1 MYNYEELRT
10 QYGTL
15 LDEQLFLE
23 SKYKTLGMELTQA
36 QYDKARAENT
46 LDETRLGQKFI
57 NFRFNEA
64 KTAVA
69 AWVEAELEPKPGV
82 KPSYTG
88 ILLDLS
94 DAYKGQMEDL
104 YNLLT
109 LATLSVT
116 LANFTRNRNEL
127 VISNLCQWIG
137 NYIKEEYDLRLYLPK
152 AGSPISVTNGIDK
165 RVQAS
170 YRRAFAM
177 SCMRKDN
184 FVPPK
189 WNKEDLS
196 GLCCQLLHI
205 VAAATGYVD
214 INTHGAKGMTIVEPT
229 DLFMEAW
236 ENNEADAI
244 ANSYRLC
251 PTIIPP
257 QPWTSYNEGGYYG
270 DLQSVSTL
278 LRIRDTRTIFGKQ
291 YLRKLGQMELTKVRK
306 AINAIQATPW
316 RINKRVLFVME
327 QLKERGGGRAGLPYF
342 DAAPKPVVL
351 PEEPTEEQLI
361 HYKKVMPAWYKAE
374 TRRKSLALRALSHL
388 KVAAEFAKYDRIY
401 FPCNMD
407 FRGRVYPIPSFHFQ
421 GDDLNKGL
429 IQFADAPPC
438 TSYKDIEWLAVH
450 GANLAGVDKV
460 SYEDRITWVYENERN
475 IIKSAVDPL
484 GWDWWMHQENPVQML
499 SFCFEWQA
507 WKNYERKHGT
517 AEGFVSSIP
526 VAFDGTCS
534 GLQHFSAILRDP
546 IGGYAV
552 NLVPGEKPHDIYG
565 IVAEKVNEAI
575 KENLCNG
582 TSDEVEETRIKY
594 GTKTLAQIWS
604 TYGVTRKV
612 TKRST
617 MTLAY
622 GSKEYGFRDQV
633 MDDIITPDRNE
644 KGEASVFN
652 DYNQWQASAY
662 MAKLIWNAVGE
673 TVVKAVEGMKWLQ
686 NCAKKVTKNGQVV
699 TWVTPM
705 GLPVQQSYMK
715 CESTCVRMRLA
726 GKFIRLYSVRPTGD
740 IDKAAQ
746 ASGIAP
752 NFIHSMDA
760 AHLQLTVCNCVD
772 QDIHHFAMIHDSYG
786 CPVSQAKVMYE
797 TVRRSFIQMY
807 TENDVLANFAE
818 DMQIFT
824 DAKLPAPPKKDDLDI
839 MAVMESKYIF
849 S

>member
-1 MYNYEELRT
+1 MYNYEELR
-10 QYGTL
+10 QEFGTL
-15 LDEQLFLE
+15 LDEQLLLE
-23 SKYKTLGMELTQA
+23 SKYKTLGMELTEA
-36 QYDKARAENT
+36 QYSKARAENL
-46 LDETRLGQKFI
+46 LDETNLGQKFI
-57 NFRFNEA
+57 TYRFNDA
-64 KTAVA
+64 KTAISE
-69 AWVEAELEPKPGV
+69 WLDKKLEPKPGV

-88 ILLDLS
+88 ILLDLA
-94 DAYKGQMEDL
+94 DAYKSEMDEL

-137 NYIKEEYDLRLYLPK
+137 NYIKEEYDLHIYLPK
-152 AGSPISVTNGIDK
+152 AGSPKSVLNGLDK
-165 RVQAS
+165 RVQSS
-170 YRRAFAM
+170 YRRAFVLA
-177 SCMRKDN
+177 CMRKDN
-184 FVPPK
+184 FVAPK
-189 WNKEDLS
+189 WDKEDLA

-205 VAAATGYVD
+205 VAAATGYVE
-214 INTHGAKGMTIVEPT
+214 INTHGSKGMTIVEPT
-229 DLFMEAW
+229 EIFVKAW
-236 ENNEADAI
+236 ESNEADVI

-257 QPWTSYNEGGYYG
+257 LPWTNYNEGGYYG

-278 LRIRDTRTIFGKQ
+278 LRLRDTRTVFGKK
-291 YLRKLGQMELTKVRK
+291 YLQKLGQMELSKVRK
-306 AINAIQATPW
+306 AINSIQETPW
-316 RINKRVLFVME
+316 RINQKVLNVV
-327 QLKERGGGRAGLPYF
+327 QRLRSLGGGRAGLPYF
-342 DAAPKPVVL
+342 DAAPKPIVL
-351 PEEPTEEQLI
+351 PENPTEDQLI
-361 HYKKVMPAWYKAE
+361 HYKKVMQTWYKGE

-407 FRGRVYPIPSFHFQ
+407 FRGRIYPIPSFNFQ

-429 IQFADAPPC
+429 IQFADAPAC
-438 TSYKDIEWLAVH
+438 TSYEDIEWLAVH
-450 GANLAGVDKV
+450 GANLAGIDKV
-460 SYEDRITWVYENERN
+460 SYDDRITWVYENERN
-475 IIKSAVDPL
+475 ILKSAEDPI
-484 GWDWWMHQENPVQML
+484 GHNWWMNQDEPIQFL
-499 SFCFEWQA
+499 AFCFEWQA
-507 WKNYERKHGT
+507 WKKHERMFGT

-546 IGGYAV
+546 IGGQAV
-552 NLVPGEKPHDIYG
+552 NLVPGEKPSDIYG

-575 KENLCNG
+575 DKDLRIG
-582 TSDEVEETRIKY
+582 TADEMQDNKIKY
-594 GTKTLAQIWS
+594 GTRTLAQIWR

-633 MDDIITPDRNE
+633 MDDIITPDRNA
-644 KGEASVFN
+644 KGESSVFN

-699 TWVTPM
+699 TWETPM

-715 CESTCVRMRLA
+715 CESTCVRMRLP
-726 GKFIRLYSVRPTGD
+726 GKVIRLYSVRPTGD
-740 IDKAAQ
+740 IDKSAQ

-772 QDIHHFAMIHDSYG
+772 QGVRHFAVIHDSYG
-786 CPVSQAKVMYE
+786 CPVAQAKVMYE

-807 TENDVLANFAE
+807 SENDVLAKFAA

-824 DAKLPAPPKKDDLDI
+824 DAKLPAPPQKGSLELCQ
-839 MAVMESKYIF
+839 VMESKYIF

>member
-1 MYNYEELRT
+1 MYNYEELRN

-15 LDEQLFLE
+15 LDEQLMLE
-23 SKYKTLGMELTQA
+23 SKYKTLGELITQNS
-36 QYDKARAENT
+36 YDKARAENT
-46 LDETRLGQKFI
+46 LDTTRLGQKFI
-57 NFRFNEA
+57 SYRFNEA
-64 KTAVA
+64 KDAIK
-69 AWVEAELEPKPGV
+69 AWVDKSLKPKPGV
-82 KPSYTG
+82 KPSYAG
-88 ILLDLS
+88 ILQTL
-94 DAYKGQMEDL
+94 AATYKNNMDEL
-104 YNLLT
+104 YDLLT
-109 LATLSVT
+109 LASLSVT
-116 LANFTRNRNEL
+116 LANFTRNHKEL

-137 NYIKEEYDLRLYLPK
+137 AYLKDEYDLCVYLKK
-152 AGSPISVTNGIDK
+152 AGHPNSVINGIDK

-170 YRRAFAM
+170 YRRAFALA
-177 SCMRKDN
+177 CMRKDN
-184 FVPPK
+184 FVPVK
-189 WNKEDLS
+189 WNKDDLQ

-205 VAAATGYVD
+205 VADATGYIE
-214 INTHGAKGMTIVEPT
+214 INTNGTKGMTIVEPT
-229 DLFMEAW
+229 EVFMEAW
-236 ENNEADAI
+236 KCNEADII

-251 PTIIPP
+251 PTVIPP
-257 QPWTSYNEGGYYG
+257 LPWTSYNEGGYYG

-278 LRIRDTRTIFGKQ
+278 LRIRDTRTVFGKQ
-291 YLRKLGQMELTKVRK
+291 YLRKLGQMELTNVRK

-316 RINKRVLFVME
+316 RINTKVLDVM
-327 QLKERGGGRAGLPYF
+327 LKLKTMGGGRAGLPYF

-351 PEEPTEEQLI
+351 PEVPTEEQLI

-388 KVAAEFAKYDRIY
+388 KIAQEFSKYDRIY

-429 IQFADAPPC
+429 IQFADAPAC
-438 TSYKDIEWLAVH
+438 TSYQDIEWLAVH

-460 SYEDRITWVYENERN
+460 SYEDRISWVYENERD
-475 IIKSAVDPL
+475 ILKSAEDPI
-484 GWDWWMHQENPVQML
+484 GHDWWMHQEEPVQML

-507 WKNYERKHGT
+507 WKKWEFTYGT

-546 IGGYAV
+546 IGGEAV
-552 NLVPGEKPHDIYG
+552 NLVPAAKPNDIYG
-565 IVAEKVNEAI
+565 IVAEKVNKTIDIDLLE
-575 KENLCNG
+575 G
-582 TSDEVEETRIKY
+582 TPDAVVDGKIKY
-594 GTKTLAQIWS
+594 GTKTLAQIWR

-622 GSKEYGFRDQV
+622 GSKEFGFRDQLLE
-633 MDDIITPDRNE
+633 DIITPDRNAN
-644 KGEASVFN
+644 GDSSVFN
-652 DYNQWQASAY
+652 DFNQWQASAY
-662 MAKLIWNAVGE
+662 MAHLIWNAVGK

-686 NCAKKVTKNGQVV
+686 TCAKKVTKNGQVV

-726 GKFIRLYSVRPTGD
+726 GKAIRLYSVNPTGD
-740 IDKAAQ
+740 VDKYAQ
-746 ASGIAP
+746 SSGIAP

-772 QDIHHFAMIHDSYG
+772 QDVHHFAMIHDSYG
-786 CPVSQAKVMYE
+786 CPVSQAKIMYE

-807 TENDVLANFAE
+807 VENDVLKNFAE

-824 DAKLPAPPKKDDLDI
+824 DAKLPAPPIKDDLNI
-839 MAVMESKYIF
+839 EQVMNSRYIF